1 MDQAAA
7 AQPATTANEDVHEG
21 GADGARANGR
31 EAGSREGRGAAAGG
45 GGSDEPL
52 HFMMCMGCAVSFTNT
67 NAHDTTVPCTATGPF
82 YSMSETE
89 VERMFEEDAKEA
101 RRIHS
106 MRPPIPGFRA
116 GYMDEGEIGQDSWQ
130 LYYQAQDLTQPDP
143 LNLDTKAH
151 TPPTP
156 HKTPLESTRTSIT
169 SMPLGSFPYYFLA
182 SGDGYHDHDTNLRWV
197 R

>member
-1 MDQAAA
+1 MMM
-7 AQPATTANEDVHEG
+7 V
-21 GADGARANGR
+21 
-31 EAGSREGRGAAAGG
+31 
-45 GGSDEPL
+45 L
-52 HFMMCMGCAVSFTNT
+52 MMCMGCAVSFTNT

-156 HKTPLESTRTSIT
+156 HKTRQIHAAPPLPHPNHSSCSDGPRHQVRTR
-169 SMPLGSFPYYFLA
+169 PPRRR
-182 SGDGYHDHDTNLRWV
+182 HLRA
-197 R
+197 